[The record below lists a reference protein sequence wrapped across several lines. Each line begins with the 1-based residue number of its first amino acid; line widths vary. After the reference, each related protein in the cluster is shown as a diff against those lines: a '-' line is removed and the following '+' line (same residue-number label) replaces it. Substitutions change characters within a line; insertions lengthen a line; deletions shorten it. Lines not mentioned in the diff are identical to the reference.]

1 MKRRNNTIAKDDASD
16 QVETLPGPAKRV
28 KRKAVPRTPEP
39 TAKEGAAVI
48 ADEPVFEEVTNEAF
62 VQQYAINLAGAD
74 VYYQPNTVDSETA
87 NRWYEEL
94 NKLDTWYHP
103 ELKVY
108 GKTVTQS
115 RAIAAYATT
124 PSLIEIQAK
133 VEEVLDVTFNHVLLN
148 RYEDGSIYIGKHS
161 DTPENKV
168 IASLSLGAERTFIMT
183 PRKGFTAETKSWP
196 LANGSL
202 LVMQGDTQ
210 KNWHHEIPKESK
222 KTVKGG
228 RISLTFRQLAAR

>member
-1 MKRRNNTIAKDDASD
+1 MKRRNNTIAKDDAGD

-94 NKLDTWYHP
+94 NKLDTCASAKQDRLVP
-103 ELKVY
+103 
-108 GKTVTQS
+108 
-115 RAIAAYATT
+115 RINIA
-124 PSLIEIQAK
+124 
-133 VEEVLDVTFNHVLLN
+133 
-148 RYEDGSIYIGKHS
+148 
-161 DTPENKV
+161 
-168 IASLSLGAERTFIMT
+168 LG
-183 PRKGFTAETKSWP
+183 
-196 LANGSL
+196 
-202 LVMQGDTQ
+202 
-210 KNWHHEIPKESK
+210 
-222 KTVKGG
+222 
-228 RISLTFRQLAAR
+228 LTSGARRRVSS